1 VSGAGQNDPSQR
13 RRAAMTNST
22 DRVSRSPASLSRARA
37 FIDTLREEIG
47 SLGVQ
52 ELIEALARLTHAY
65 QEFPELELDWP
76 RSDLSEE
83 LRSAVKRMP
92 DQEII
97 PLLTDLVG
105 FDPTC
110 LSSMT
115 LLAEKIVEADNWQS
129 LSLVLGSL
137 DPSIRFGWHV
147 IEPVITALCQ
157 SRSED
162 IKFPLLARL
171 LQRTEINDE
180 DTGTDFGDV
189 LAHLLSDQHAAGIDR
204 GALAKAA
211 QSARR
216 PPSQPALS
224 GEKLGSRDA
233 LLAIAQRLRAPPSP
247 QRPNPHPD
255 LFWPSGRM
263 SFDEFLMQWPCEVEL
278 PVELDDKEFIEVAY
292 QAVLLREPNIAEM
305 GQYLTLLQ
313 NGIVSKPWIIEDL
326 LGLEEFRSF
335 ERRLRV
341 IWGGGV
347 ITEPGRPE
355 AAEMPAVAWPWR
367 SAT

>member
-1 VSGAGQNDPSQR
+1 
-13 RRAAMTNST
+13 MTNSG
-22 DRVSRSPASLSRARA
+22 DRVSHSPASLSRARA
-37 FIDTLREEIG
+37 YIDTLREEIG

-65 QEFPELELDWP
+65 QEFPELELDRP
-76 RSDLSEE
+76 RRDLSEK
-83 LRSAVKRMP
+83 LRSAVKSVP
-92 DQEII
+92 DREII
-97 PLLTDLVG
+97 PILTDLVA

-115 LLAEKIVEADNWQS
+115 LLAKKIVEADNWES

-147 IEPVITALCQ
+147 IEPVITILCQ

-162 IKFPLLARL
+162 IKFLLLAEL
-171 LQRTEINDE
+171 LERIEISDE
-180 DTGTDFGDV
+180 DTGADFGGV
-189 LAHLLSDQHAAGIDR
+189 LAHLLSDQHPAGIDR

-216 PPSQPALS
+216 PPSQPRPS
-224 GEKLGSRDA
+224 GGKQGSRDA
-233 LLAIAQRLRAPPSP
+233 LLVRAQRLRAPPSP

-255 LFWPSGRM
+255 FFWPSGRM

-278 PVELDDKEFIEVAY
+278 PVDLDDQEFIEVAY
-292 QAVLLREPNIAEM
+292 QAILLREPNIAEV

-313 NGIVSKPWIIEDL
+313 NGIVSKSWIIEDL

>member
-1 VSGAGQNDPSQR
+1 
-13 RRAAMTNST
+13 MTNSR
-22 DRVSRSPASLSRARA
+22 DRVSQSPASLSLARA
-37 FIDTLREEIG
+37 YIDTLREEIG

-52 ELIEALARLTHAY
+52 ELIEALARLTRAY
-65 QEFPELELDWP
+65 QEFPELEMDRP
-76 RSDLSEE
+76 RRDLSEK
-83 LRSAVKRMP
+83 LRSVVKSVP
-92 DQEII
+92 DRAII
-97 PLLTDLVG
+97 PLLTDLVT
-105 FDPTC
+105 FDPTY
-110 LSSMT
+110 LSSVT
-115 LLAEKIVEADNWQS
+115 LLAEKIVETGNWQS

-147 IEPVITALCQ
+147 IEPVITILCQ

-162 IKFPLLARL
+162 IKFPLLAEL
-171 LQRTEINDE
+171 LERIEISDE
-180 DTGTDFGDV
+180 DTGADFGDV
-189 LAHLLSDQHAAGIDR
+189 LAHLLSDQHPAGIDR

-216 PPSQPALS
+216 APSQPALS
-224 GEKLGSRDA
+224 GDKQGSRDA
-233 LLAIAQRLRAPPSP
+233 LLAIAQRLRARPSP

-278 PVELDDKEFIEVAY
+278 PVDLDDQEFIEAAY
-292 QAVLLREPNIAEM
+292 HAILLREPSTAEM

-313 NGIVSKPWIIEDL
+313 NGLVSKPWIIEDL

-341 IWGGGV
+341 IWGDSL
-347 ITEPGRPE
+347 ITEPGRSE